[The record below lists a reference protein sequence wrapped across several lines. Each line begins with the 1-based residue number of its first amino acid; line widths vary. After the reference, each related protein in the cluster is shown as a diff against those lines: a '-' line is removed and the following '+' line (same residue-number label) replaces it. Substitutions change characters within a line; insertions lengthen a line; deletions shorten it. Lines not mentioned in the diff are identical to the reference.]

1 MLLNVKGMLETEEEE
16 VALFLQV
23 IRSEDLI
30 QTLLFTYQGILLK
43 LLSAIK
49 LGCFLVSIISWR
61 KWWTILIFEMEILPV
76 FAQLHQNLSR
86 IAEED
91 AKNPQKAIWTSYVSN
106 NVSFVIKFF
115 SIQKLYSKQLFK
127 VFVISTIFGI

>member
-49 LGCFLVSIISWR
+49 LGCFLVIIIS
-61 KWWTILIFEMEILPV
+61 
-76 FAQLHQNLSR
+76 
-86 IAEED
+86 
-91 AKNPQKAIWTSYVSN
+91 
-106 NVSFVIKFF
+106 
-115 SIQKLYSKQLFK
+115 
-127 VFVISTIFGI
+127 

>member
-1 MLLNVKGMLETEEEE
+1 MVLNVKRMLETEEEE

-49 LGCFLVSIISWR
+49 LGCFLVSIIS
-61 KWWTILIFEMEILPV
+61 
-76 FAQLHQNLSR
+76 
-86 IAEED
+86 
-91 AKNPQKAIWTSYVSN
+91 
-106 NVSFVIKFF
+106 
-115 SIQKLYSKQLFK
+115 
-127 VFVISTIFGI
+127 

>member
-1 MLLNVKGMLETEEEE
+1 MLETEEEE

-49 LGCFLVSIISWR
+49 LGCFLVSIIS
-61 KWWTILIFEMEILPV
+61 
-76 FAQLHQNLSR
+76 
-86 IAEED
+86 
-91 AKNPQKAIWTSYVSN
+91 
-106 NVSFVIKFF
+106 
-115 SIQKLYSKQLFK
+115 
-127 VFVISTIFGI
+127 